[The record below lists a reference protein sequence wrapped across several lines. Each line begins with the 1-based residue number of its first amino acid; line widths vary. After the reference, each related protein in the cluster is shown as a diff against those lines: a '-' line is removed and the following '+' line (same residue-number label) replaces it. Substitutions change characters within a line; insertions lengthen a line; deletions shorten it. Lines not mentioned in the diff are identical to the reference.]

1 MNLYNEP
8 ILRVGFFIFIQRDK
22 PFFMQYKTYR
32 SLSLEGLHELLSIS
46 VRDMLIALDTKQDN
60 LLAYKSLRKQV
71 ELLLEVID
79 EKKNKVIAPSDGT
92 NHD

>member
-1 MNLYNEP
+1 
-8 ILRVGFFIFIQRDK
+8 
-22 PFFMQYKTYR
+22 MQYKTYR